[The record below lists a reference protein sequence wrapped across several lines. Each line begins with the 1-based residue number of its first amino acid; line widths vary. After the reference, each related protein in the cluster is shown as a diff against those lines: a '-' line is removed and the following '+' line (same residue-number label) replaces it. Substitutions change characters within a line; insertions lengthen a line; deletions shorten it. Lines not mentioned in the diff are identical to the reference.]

1 MNTIKELK
9 DLEAVRES
17 IQSKINLRRHHEGPQ
32 VIISAGEY
40 EEGGLARQLVA
51 AFLEA
56 AAKANMLN
64 LAVKLCDAPAGEVKT
79 IVNGEEKTYTD
90 VTVDKV
96 AEIFATVA

>member
-17 IQSKINLRRHHEGPQ
+17 MQSKINLRRHHEGPQ

-51 AFLEA
+51 AFLEE
-56 AAKANMLN
+56 AAKAYGKSVYGRHLKKV
-64 LAVKLCDAPAGEVKT
+64 AAGE
-79 IVNGEEKTYTD
+79 IVNSPREY
-90 VTVDKV
+90 
-96 AEIFATVA
+96 

>member
-1 MNTIKELK
+1 MNTIKDFKE
-9 DLEAVRES
+9 LEAVYES
-17 IQSKINLRRHHEGPQ
+17 MQSQINLRRHHEGPQ

-51 AFLEA
+51 AFLGEA
-56 AAKANMLN
+56 ARVNMLN

-96 AEIFATVA
+96 PEIFATVA